1 MKVPFFFISC
11 RTGDGISPMFED
23 LAKMTLNEE
32 NLQPHPNIVIGKDQN
47 KETKKSGCGGKSKEP
62 KQEQK
67 SSGMCS

>member
-11 RTGDGISPMFED
+11 RTGDGISSMFED
-23 LAKMTLNEE
+23 LAEMILKEKNPKD
-32 NLQPHPNIVIGKDQN
+32 NHNIVIGQDQN